1 MGCSPVELGFNL
13 EKIVCGWNLGV
24 LEPPEK
30 RAVDWKTFGSFLGHF
45 LMTSPFSTN
54 LSKQD
59 FQKVLKRE
67 FQLFH
72 LKDYEK

>member
-1 MGCSPVELGFNL
+1 MAEIWHRGP
-13 EKIVCGWNLGV
+13 LGV

-30 RAVDWKTFGSFLGHF
+30 KRSRLEKFWVLFGPF
-45 LMTSPFSTN
+45 LMTSLFSAN

-59 FQKVLKRE
+59 FQKVLEGE
-67 FQLFH
+67 FRLFH